1 MEAGLVGSEKRMDF
15 LDVGGVSI
23 LVAFAAGLLSVGSP
37 CVLPLVPVY
46 LGYLTGAALE
56 GAAGA
61 STVAVGSSG
70 GVAVASRQPRLQ
82 IASPFLH
89 SVAFVS
95 GFTVVF
101 VAFGVSLG
109 LLGVALKDNQD
120 VIIKVAGVMLI
131 VMGLHL
137 TGVITIPFLEQ
148 ERRLDLGSG
157 AKVGYARSFLVGS
170 AFSAGW
176 TPCIGPTL
184 ASIFTLAVS
193 SSTALKGGVLLLAYS
208 AGLSVPF
215 LAMGLAYNS
224 VQPLYN
230 RMKRYTGVMYYLS
243 GALLIVIGILVFT
256 DSISNLNSSF
266 DFGLPA
272 SNI

>member
-1 MEAGLVGSEKRMDF
+1 MDF

-46 LGYLTGAALE
+46 LGYLTGTALE
-56 GAAGA
+56 GAGA
-61 STVAVGSSG
+61 TTVVGSGGG
-70 GVAVASRQPRLQ
+70 GVAVAGRPRLQ
-82 IASPFLH
+82 MNSPFMH
-89 SVAFVS
+89 SLAFVC

-101 VAFGVSLG
+101 VVFGVSLG
-109 LLGVALKDNQD
+109 LLGYVLRDNQD
-120 VIIKVAGVMLI
+120 IILKVAGGMLI

-137 TGVITIPFLEQ
+137 AGVITIPFLDY
-148 ERRLDLGSG
+148 ERRLEVDGG
-157 AKVGYARSFLVGS
+157 EKIGYARSFVVGA

-176 TPCIGPTL
+176 SPCIGPTL
-184 ASIFTLAVS
+184 ASIFALAVS
-193 SSTALKGGVLLLAYS
+193 SSTALKAGVLLFAYS
-208 AGLSVPF
+208 AGLSIPF

-230 RMKRYTGVMYYLS
+230 KIKRYTGVMYYLS
-243 GALLIVIGILVFT
+243 GALLIIIGILIFT
-256 DSISNLNSSF
+256 NSVTNLNSTF

-272 SNI
+272 SDL

>member
-1 MEAGLVGSEKRMDF
+1 L
-15 LDVGGVSI
+15 LDIGGVSI
-23 LVAFAAGLLSVGSP
+23 FVAFAAGLLSVASP

-56 GAAGA
+56 GAAAG
-61 STVAVGSSG
+61 TAVVGGGTGGS
-70 GVAVASRQPRLQ
+70 VAVAAHPRLQ
-82 IASPFLH
+82 LNSPFLH
-89 SVAFVS
+89 SLAFVA

-109 LLGVALKDNQD
+109 LIGYVLRDNQD
-120 VIIKVAGVMLI
+120 LILKVAGAMLI

-137 TGVITIPFLEQ
+137 AGVITIPFLEY
-148 ERRLDLGSG
+148 ERRLDIDGG
-157 AKVGYARSFLVGS
+157 AKIGYARSFVVGA

-176 TPCIGPTL
+176 SPCIGPTL

-193 SSTALKGGVLLLAYS
+193 SGTALQAGVLLFAYS

-230 RMKRYTGVMYYLS
+230 RLKRYTGVMYYLS
-243 GALLIVIGILVFT
+243 GALLIIIGILIFT
-256 DSISNLNSSF
+256 NSVTNLNSAF
-266 DFGLPA
+266 DFGLPTA
-272 SNI
+272 DI